1 MVMSDGERTRHPHKL
16 ECHYSKLVSFDLRLG
31 YSFRT
36 ATVLTITDLTQVE
49 RHPYRASDIQT
60 TTIPRTYS
68 LAAI

>member
-16 ECHYSKLVSFDLRLG
+16 ECQ
-31 YSFRT
+31 
-36 ATVLTITDLTQVE
+36 ITDLTQVE

>member
-16 ECHYSKLVSFDLRLG
+16 ECHYI
-31 YSFRT
+31 
-36 ATVLTITDLTQVE
+36 LTITDLTQVE